1 MTEGVEFCAFLT
13 TRYLNSKLMGPA
25 HDWVAANMPELPRG
39 LIRMR
44 SFHMAPDRGMT
55 IMWFNNQKT
64 WMKLFRIKKEFQ
76 KALASRFEARCD
88 AQKVLRARSLILVT
102 NKIRLIKM
110 VTSYHS

>member
-1 MTEGVEFCAFLT
+1 MAEGVEFCAFLS

-55 IMWFNNQKT
+55 IMWFNNQKN
-64 WMKLFRIKKEFQ
+64 LDEAFPGLKEFSRSRGGEEGG
-76 KALASRFEARCD
+76 ALPRPRA
-88 AQKVLRARSLILVT
+88 LRAVSV
-102 NKIRLIKM
+102 
-110 VTSYHS
+110 

>member
-1 MTEGVEFCAFLT
+1 MLINKLESEKKVMAEGVEFCAFLS

-55 IMWFNNQKT
+55 IMWFNNQKN
-64 WMKLFRIKKEFQ
+64 LDEAFPGLKEFQ

-88 AQKVLRARSLILVT
+88 AQKGI
-102 NKIRLIKM
+102 
-110 VTSYHS
+110 TSKEFDFGD

>member
-1 MTEGVEFCAFLT
+1 MLINKLESEKKVMTEGVEFCAFLT

-55 IMWFNNQKT
+55 IMWFNNQK
-64 WMKLFRIKKEFQ
+64 
-76 KALASRFEARCD
+76 
-88 AQKVLRARSLILVT
+88 
-102 NKIRLIKM
+102 KIR
-110 VTSYHS
+110 